1 MIQTFTRKRID
12 ILVDAPLCDW
22 LAEVASEAG
31 IDHYTLLAAHSGR
44 GRSGSWCDDDGFGAV
59 AKRMFVAVSNEAKV
73 GQLLD
78 LLAPS
83 IESYGL
89 VITIYD
95 VEVIRGERF

>member
-44 GRSGSWCDDDGFGAV
+44 GRSGR
-59 AKRMFVAVSNEAKV
+59 RMAASAPRRHRSA
-73 GQLLD
+73 
-78 LLAPS
+78 LAACA
-83 IESYGL
+83 
-89 VITIYD
+89 
-95 VEVIRGERF
+95 